1 MSVVKAVAVDSRGLQ
16 LHRLR
21 CTFSSASG
29 TTVVEIVGGVH
40 VPFAC
45 KLSQVHCHGVTG
57 ACTNYQLDVHEAVG
71 SQSTVPAGSPML
83 FQGTSTA
90 KAAQSNTVKIGANV
104 LLETGR
110 SLYVRLVPD
119 GGSDNAG
126 VVDVFVIPAVGGE

>member
-1 MSVVKAVAVDSRGLQ
+1 MSVAKAVATDSKGTQ

-21 CTFSSASG
+21 CSFASASG

-45 KLSQVHCHGVTG
+45 KLAQVHCHGVTG
-57 ACTNYQLDVHEAVG
+57 SCTNYQVDVHEAVS
-71 SQSTVPAGSPML
+71 SQSSVPAGSPML
-83 FQGTSTA
+83 YQGTSTA

-110 SLYVRLVPD
+110 SLYVRIVPD
-119 GGSDNAG
+119 GGSDNAST
-126 VVDVFVIPAVGGE
+126 VDVFVIPDVGGE